1 MPAAEIGS
9 QSLQVSDPDDYR
21 SVAYWARLQEQETSF
36 TEELDQAA

>member
-1 MPAAEIGS
+1 MPAEEIDG

-21 SVAYWARLQEQETSF
+21 SVAYWGRLQEQETGS